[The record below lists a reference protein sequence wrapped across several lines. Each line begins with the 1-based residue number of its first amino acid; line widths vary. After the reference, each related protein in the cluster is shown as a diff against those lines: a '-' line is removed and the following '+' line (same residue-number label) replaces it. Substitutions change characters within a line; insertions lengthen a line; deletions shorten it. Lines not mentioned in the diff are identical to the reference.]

1 MTEAKQQRLFD
12 QAPLKWWRNFPAEEF
27 DRSRVTILR
36 TTLSTIAILEEPTWR
51 SAAGGGAAA
60 AIGMALRLN
69 PDRSTSTAYDLIV
82 TALAIGAAEGNAAAC
97 LVLAHILRRIPG
109 AGKAEARIAT
119 SWLTHAFCEVLSRQG
134 GKTTGAEHKGVA

>member
-1 MTEAKQQRLFD
+1 MTGTEEHRRFHEL
-12 QAPLKWWRNFPAEEF
+12 PTKWWRTFHAEEF
-27 DRSRVTILR
+27 DQSSVSILR

-51 SAAGGGAAA
+51 SAAGGNVAA

-82 TALAIGAAEGNAAAC
+82 TALAIGAAEGNPAAC

-109 AGKAEARIAT
+109 AGKVEARIAT
-119 SWLTHAFCEVLSRQG
+119 SWLTHAFCEVLSRRA